1 MGKKR
6 LEDAIQKI
14 EQPVEV
20 VYRSFELDPT
30 VERNVPYN
38 IYEKLASKYGM
49 SLDQAK
55 ANCLNMVQM
64 AQEAGLEFNLDTL
77 ILTNTFDAHRLAS
90 FAKSQGLMHKMTDRL
105 LRAYYTESKHIG
117 DHATLIDLA
126 EEVGLNRDEVTKML
140 SSSEMSDVVRADEQE
155 AQDLGIRSIPY
166 FIINKKYAI
175 SGAQP
180 TQAFVNSLEQI
191 IEQDG
196 PFTKGEEQN
205 GAVCDEN
212 GCEIPEK

>member
-1 MGKKR
+1 
-6 LEDAIQKI
+6 
-14 EQPVEV
+14 
-20 VYRSFELDPT
+20 
-30 VERNVPYN
+30 
-38 IYEKLASKYGM
+38 M